1 MIHFYT
7 LYGRLA
13 RNCLQTALLLMITAF
28 FSLLSCTRRDFTT
41 MPPHEP
47 GFEQSFFNTTP
58 GTSAPVQRII
68 QLLWEKNEKT
78 GFVKNLPA
86 HCGLPLWQ
94 KLAVQKSRG
103 LLRGG
108 DSSSTIIIPLTESNQ
123 SLSSIL
129 VATQEEDSI
138 STVTCYDVNHY
149 LYSICHTPGIDTT
162 WVKNQLLLF
171 FFMENRSFGTTIF
184 YHLPNHLFTANTKT
198 GEDGKRVL
206 EMVPPAGGDSTNN
219 FISVEICVKENHC
232 PYTPGFCLGPG
243 GSCDNCLAVC
253 ATVDCHTIIIGG
265 GYPNNFPTG
274 GGTTGP
280 FPPMPGGGSGGG
292 GGGGNLPGPG
302 NCIPPIGGEAWYNF
316 IPEPNPCGPL
326 PPLPEPPPQDTIL
339 DVCGDANQLTTSASF
354 ISYLQEMKDSLNS
367 PTGNNREFGY
377 LIARDTL
384 GVFGN
389 TDHGLLQGMPNKL
402 GLPDIINANIIGG
415 MVHSHFNANGVKGLP
430 VFSPDDIFTM
440 CANFNSGNIQD
451 PAGFEMA
458 LVTPTTQ
465 YLLKIENLT
474 KFRKWAKQFCSMI
487 LDGHYMDFHM
497 RKIKPSNSD
506 SDNEKLFLIY
516 LQEYMSGSGL
526 KLFRGNSSFSEWQP
540 IRYNAS
546 TEIVENAPCQ

>member
-1 MIHFYT
+1 MPH
-7 LYGRLA
+7 LYILYSRLTQN
-13 RNCLQTALLLMITAF
+13 RLPVWLIIITALF
-28 FSLLSCTRRDFTT
+28 YLLSCTRKDFTT

-47 GFEQSFFNTTP
+47 GFEQGFFNTAS

-94 KLAVQKSRG
+94 KLAVQKNSA

-162 WVKNQLLLF
+162 WAKNQLLLF
-171 FFMENRSFGTTIF
+171 FFMENRSFGTTTF
-184 YHLPNHLFTANTKT
+184 YHLPNHLFTANTKM

-232 PYTPGFCLGPG
+232 PYTPGFCLGPN
-243 GSCDNCLAVC
+243 GSCDNCPAICV
-253 ATVDCHTIIIGG
+253 TMDCDIIIIGG

-280 FPPMPGGGSGGG
+280 FPPMPGGGGGGGGSGG

-302 NCIPPIGGEAWYNF
+302 NCMPPIGGEAWYNF
-316 IPEPNPCGPL
+316 IPEPNPCDPL

-339 DVCGDANQLTTSASF
+339 DPCATASMLAGNQVFKNMLQNLKDHCNNSNDTTEHGW
-354 ISYLQEMKDSLNS
+354 IYNLD
-367 PTGNNREFGY
+367 PG
-377 LIARDTL
+377 
-384 GVFGN
+384 
-389 TDHGLLQGMPNKL
+389 GLLVEEVVGIPGEKKIDFKFAGKVDGVTHN
-402 GLPDIINANIIGG
+402 
-415 MVHSHFNANGVKGLP
+415 HFVNSLS
-430 VFSPDDIFTM
+430 VFSPDDLWTLATIFNNNAMVSNTS
-440 CANFNSGNIQD
+440 FSL
-451 PAGFEMA
+451 P
-458 LVTPTTQ
+458 LVTAQGTQ
-465 YLLKIENLT
+465 YMILIENLT
-474 KFRKWAKQFCSMI
+474 KFRIWAQKFTQVIIESRYLEFQ
-487 LDGHYMDFHM
+487 GY
-497 RKIKPSNSD
+497 KIYRTNSND
-506 SDNEKLFLIY
+506 DNEKRFLKYI
-516 LQEYMSGSGL
+516 QEQGGGTGL
-526 KLFRGNSSFSEWQP
+526 KLFRGNSNFTEWQP
-540 IRYNAS
+540 IRYNKNTDA
-546 TEIVENAPCQ
+546 VENTPCQ